1 MVMAITK
8 KQIIE
13 AIEAMPQ
20 EEFVNVDEVIEEI
33 ILLEKIER
41 GIKDM
46 DEGRVITHEEMKK
59 EIESWFTK

>member
-1 MVMAITK
+1 MAITK

-20 EEFVNVDEVIEEI
+20 TEFANIDKVIEEI

-41 GIKDM
+41 GIKDIE
-46 DEGRVITHEEMKK
+46 EGRVITHEEMKK
-59 EIESWFTK
+59 EIKL

>member
-1 MVMAITK
+1 MAITK

-33 ILLEKIER
+33 ILLKKIEL

-46 DEGRVITHEEMKK
+46 EEGRVITHEE
-59 EIESWFTK
+59 